1 MPDIIE
7 RFTIDQPPATV
18 WAFLQDIPRVVTCV
32 PGVSLTEQSGPASYR
47 GKLRI
52 KLGPVTGAFEGEAT
66 VTETDAASRRAH
78 IKGQGHD
85 RQGGSRA
92 QAAISYRVEPAS
104 GGAEVIVEAD
114 IKLSGAMAQIGRTGI
129 VKDVAAELTAEFARN
144 LRAALASAAPVAAAV
159 PQASA
164 ASLGAG
170 HLIWRVIARRLCALA
185 GPLLRALGLA
195 RA

>member
-18 WAFLQDIPRVVTCV
+18 WTFLQDVPRVVTCV
-32 PGVSLTEQSGPASYR
+32 PGVSLTEQSGPATYR
-47 GKLRI
+47 GRLRI

-66 VTETDAASRRAH
+66 VTETDAASRRAR
-78 IKGQGHD
+78 IEGHGLD

-92 QAAISYRVEPAS
+92 QGLISYRVEPAN

-114 IKLSGAMAQIGRTGI
+114 IKLTGTMAQIGRTGI
-129 VKDVAAELTAEFARN
+129 VKDVARELTAEFSRN
-144 LRAALASAAPVAAAV
+144 LRAALASAAPVAAAAS
-159 PQASA
+159 PQPA
-164 ASLGAG
+164 ASLSAG
-170 HLIWRVIARRLCALA
+170 RLLWRVVARRLSALA
-185 GPLLRALGLA
+185 RPLLRALGLA